1 MPHEKRASS
10 IRQVA
15 RCTLQ
20 VARFTCCCTSHVP
33 RDIARCDT
41 QRNWQSAKL
50 ISLEGEKLP
59 PVGNACH
66 TIIALFTCW
75 LLIKIRESCTIS
87 SVKQAEVSH
96 IVCTI
101 YSSRSICKERER
113 EIFEF
118 ELPFVGIELET
129 VDRAKAV
136 SALWICNECDCDCE
150 CRSRSILNCCQCQNG
165 VSSSPLLWGVCSY
178 SASTSTRQAAKC
190 HKMAL
195 DGRWSNG
202 AMERGCDSLKC
213 SLCLAY
219 WLKTVCIMR
228 KPAKWQQGGSGSA
241 EWDISSQCNK
251 ALAGNS
257 NFPAKNADENMFL
270 WVFVPSAPT
279 LKSDCCWH
287 SSANANANANA

>member
-1 MPHEKRASS
+1 MLHEKRASS

-75 LLIKIRESCTIS
+75 LLIKIRESCTRS
-87 SVKQAEVSH
+87 SVKQAEVYH
-96 IVCTI
+96 IECTI
-101 YSSRSICKERER
+101 YSRTICKEREN
-113 EIFEF
+113 
-118 ELPFVGIELET
+118 L
-129 VDRAKAV
+129 
-136 SALWICNECDCDCE
+136 SC
-150 CRSRSILNCCQCQNG
+150 
-165 VSSSPLLWGVCSY
+165 LLWELNWKQWTERRPFRPYEYAMNAIAIANVVLAQY
-178 SASTSTRQAAKC
+178 SIAVNVKMESRAHHYSGESVPIPPRPRLDRQQNATKW
-190 HKMAL
+190 HWTG
-195 DGRWSNG
+195 DGATERWR
-202 AMERGCDSLKC
+202 RGCDSLKC

-241 EWDISSQCNK
+241 EWDISSQYDK

-270 WVFVPSAPT
+270 RVFVPSAPT

-287 SSANANANANA
+287 SSANANANANANA

>member
-75 LLIKIRESCTIS
+75 LLIKIRESSTRS

-96 IVCTI
+96 IECTI

-129 VDRAKAV
+129 IDRAKAV

-195 DGRWSNG
+195 DGRWSDG
-202 AMERGCDSLKC
+202 AMEARMRLFKVFALPRILIENCV
-213 SLCLAY
+213 Y
-219 WLKTVCIMR
+219 NEKTSKMT
-228 KPAKWQQGGSGSA
+228 AA
-241 EWDISSQCNK
+241 SQCDK

-287 SSANANANANA
+287 SSANANANA